1 MGYAQAGRVPND
13 RTHFC
18 PGFIR
23 ALLGKGTMLH
33 PVLTPSASS
42 PFLAVISAM
51 ITPAILILATG
62 SLVSSTL
69 IRVGRIVDRAR
80 ILMDQVAE
88 FRSGGDETRATIT
101 IGWLLQYRRRAA
113 LVERAL
119 TLYYSAIGV
128 FVAGSL
134 AISIDNLT
142 HDAIPWLSLF
152 LVVIGAIFLFAG
164 TLALV
169 IETNMATGGLRREID
184 LLGFSELD
192 APRIK

>member
-1 MGYAQAGRVPND
+1 
-13 RTHFC
+13 
-18 PGFIR
+18 
-23 ALLGKGTMLH
+23 MLH
-33 PVLTPSASS
+33 PLAGPSASS

-80 ILMDQVAE
+80 IIMDQVAE
-88 FRSGGDETRATIT
+88 LRRAGDETRAAIT
-101 IGWLLQYRRRAA
+101 VGWLLQYRRRAA

-134 AISIDNLT
+134 AITIDDLT
-142 HDAIPWLSLF
+142 RDAVPWLSLC

-164 TLALV
+164 TVALV

-184 LLGFSELD
+184 LLGLSELGGQRT
-192 APRIK
+192 AQQVGEPTRR

>member
-1 MGYAQAGRVPND
+1 
-13 RTHFC
+13 
-18 PGFIR
+18 
-23 ALLGKGTMLH
+23 MLH
-33 PVLTPSASS
+33 PVVITSASS

-80 ILMDQVAE
+80 ILMDQVAD
-88 FRSGGDETRATIT
+88 FRRAGDGTRAAIT
-101 IGWLLQYRRRAA
+101 AGWLLQYRRRAA

-134 AISIDNLT
+134 AITIDDFT
-142 HDAIPWLSLF
+142 RDAIPWLSLF
-152 LVVIGAIFLFAG
+152 LVVIGAMFLFAG

-184 LLGFSELD
+184 LLGLSELD
-192 APRIK
+192 SGHTAQQVGEPTRR

>member
-1 MGYAQAGRVPND
+1 
-13 RTHFC
+13 
-18 PGFIR
+18 
-23 ALLGKGTMLH
+23 MLH
-33 PVLTPSASS
+33 PTVTTSAS

-80 ILMDQVAE
+80 ILMEQVTE
-88 FRSGGDETRATIT
+88 LRRSGDDTAAMIT
-101 IGWLLQYRRRAA
+101 LGWLLQYRRRAA

-134 AISIDNLT
+134 AITIDDLT
-142 HDAIPWLSLF
+142 RDAIPWLSLLF
-152 LVVIGAIFLFAG
+152 VVTGALFLFSG

-169 IETNMATGGLRREID
+169 IETNMATGALRREID
-184 LLGFSELD
+184 LLGLSELD
-192 APRIK
+192 GPRNAQQVAEPMHR